1 MTNTA
6 PRIHFVDRP
15 DDVGAALS
23 RVDTAVIGID
33 VERADAH
40 RYHRRAAL
48 VQVGQGDNCVLFD
61 AVALDELAALND
73 FLDDERVAVLH
84 AADNDLVPLA
94 RLGVLPDRIADTAVA
109 AALLGL
115 PTGLETLLADFLD
128 VTIEGDKSAFQRADW
143 EQRPLPDDMAAYA
156 AGDVVH
162 LPELWSLLADRLEDQ
177 GRTTWYEQELVA
189 RIERMESDDRSW
201 RKVKRIGRMSDE
213 QRTIVRVVWEARE
226 ELART
231 HDLAPNHLLR
241 DDAIVRIALDPPT
254 TEAALLRR
262 AQRRHPP
269 IRDHVA
275 ALLEAVARG
284 RNAEPE
290 STRPDGQRPMSDV
303 DRAAIDALRKARAEV
318 AEQLGIDAGVLC
330 PARPLASAV
339 MSDPEDAA
347 ALCREAELRPW
358 QAELLAEPLWDAYRA
373 TIDQARHD
381 ATLPATPTTA
391 PSPPETA

>member
-1 MTNTA
+1 MTDTS

-15 DDVGAALS
+15 DDVGSALTC
-23 RVDTAVIGID
+23 VDAAVIGID

-48 VQVGQGDNCVLFD
+48 VQVGRGDDCVLFD
-61 AVALDELAALND
+61 AVALDQLGALND
-73 FLDDERVAVLH
+73 FLDAERVAVLH

-94 RLGVLPDRIADTAVA
+94 RLGVSPNRIADTAVA

-115 PTGLETLLADFLD
+115 PTGLEALLADFLN
-128 VTIEGDKSAFQRADW
+128 VTIEGDKSSFQRADW

-162 LPELWSLLADRLEDQ
+162 LPELWHLLADQLESQ
-177 GRTTWYEQELVA
+177 GRTRWYEQELTA
-189 RIERMESDDRSW
+189 RIDRMDSDDRSW
-201 RKVKRIGRMSDE
+201 RKVKGIGRMSDD

-226 ELART
+226 QLART

-241 DDAIVRIALDPPT
+241 DDAIVRIAQDPPT

-262 AQRRHPP
+262 AQRRHPT
-269 IRDHVA
+269 IREHA
-275 ALLEAVARG
+275 AELLDAVIQG

-290 STRPDGQRPMSDV
+290 LKRHDGQRPMTDV

-318 AEQLGIDAGVLC
+318 ADELGIDAGVLC

-347 ALCREAELRPW
+347 TLCEKAELRPW
-358 QAELLAEPLWDAYRA
+358 QAQLLAEPLWDAYQA
-373 TIDQARHD
+373 AIDEARRD
-381 ATLPATPTTA
+381 AGTLTPAA
-391 PSPPETA
+391 SPPETA